1 MLKTIVTCVA
11 LALFVSVP
19 VACSDDDDSPA
30 PDSAV
35 KNDMAT
41 AADGS
46 ATQADGSA
54 TQGDGS
60 APQGDGSATQAD
72 GGAKLLNCMEITD
85 CLTTCNEACGSEDY
99 VCTLGCID
107 TCKVKGCKE
116 AQTVFGAVNDCT
128 TQKCLA
134 LCMSGDQD
142 ACNKCVEKECKTEV
156 AACAVQTC
164 P

>member
-46 ATQADGSA
+46 ATQADG
-54 TQGDGS
+54 
-60 APQGDGSATQAD
+60 
-72 GGAKLLNCMEITD
+72 GAKLLNCMEITD
-85 CLTTCNEACGSEDY
+85 CFTTCNEGCGSEDY
-99 VCTLGCID
+99 VCMLGCID

-116 AQTVFGAVNDCT
+116 AQTVFAAVNTCT
-128 TQKCLA
+128 TLKCLE
-134 LCMSGDQD
+134 LCMTGDQD
-142 ACNKCVEKECKTEV
+142 ACNGCLEKECKTEV

>member
-35 KNDMAT
+35 KNDMAAT
-41 AADGS
+41 ADGS
-46 ATQADGSA
+46 VTQADGSA
-54 TQGDGS
+54 TQG
-60 APQGDGSATQAD
+60 D

-85 CLTTCNEACGSEDY
+85 CFITCNEGCGATDY
-99 VCTLGCID
+99 TCIK
-107 TCKVKGCKE
+107 TCMDNCSAKGCKE
-116 AQTVFGAVNDCT
+116 AQAAFGAVNTCT
-128 TQKCLA
+128 TGKCLD
-134 LCMSGDQD
+134 LCMTGDQD
-142 ACNKCVEKECKTEV
+142 ACNKCVETECKTEV